1 MDLAY
6 ELHDLVR
13 TLDRAAEGILRPEGL
28 SYRRYLALV
37 IIGEHAGV
45 SGREL
50 AGALGVTEAAVSGI
64 VRRLLDDGLIRDLT
78 VAGAGN
84 IRRLALTDD
93 GADLRDRCSELLG
106 WSFDRNVRRI
116 GIDPHELAATIRAI
130 HDEVRSAR
138 HAGD

>member
-13 TLDRAAEGILRPEGL
+13 TLDLAAERILRPDGL
-28 SYRRYLALV
+28 SYRRYVALV
-37 IIGEHAGV
+37 IIGEHPGV
-45 SGREL
+45 SGRDL
-50 AGALGVTEAAVSGI
+50 AGALGVSDAAVSAI
-64 VRRLLDDGLIRDLT
+64 VRRLLGDGLVRDLT

-84 IRRLALTDD
+84 IRRLALTDG
-93 GADLRDRCSELLG
+93 GAELRDRCSALLG
-106 WSFDRNVRRI
+106 SSFDENVRRV

-138 HAGD
+138 HPGD